1 MGARE
6 QIKRERQEGKT
17 LLEKIKAQKGRFS
30 AGKAYNANIV
40 RIGETVLELLVG
52 TEITTAQE
60 VAAKQQQTREEYT
73 AKVAAANEV
82 KGLGKLPAQL
92 TIKQLKVLIA
102 PLKRKGDGA
111 MPTAKAALVSKLAE
125 LEARGMLT
133 VEEVA
138 LEVEVEAPAVVGAAA
153 EEEGCAESDMEED
166 CWHTQMM

>member
-1 MGARE
+1 M
-6 QIKRERQEGKT
+6 
-17 LLEKIKAQKGRFS
+17 
-30 AGKAYNANIV
+30 
-40 RIGETVLELLVG
+40 
-52 TEITTAQE
+52 
-60 VAAKQQQTREEYT
+60 
-73 AKVAAANEV
+73 

-138 LEVEVEAPAVVGAAA
+138 LEVEVEVEAPAAAGAAD
-153 EEEGCAESDMEED
+153 EEEGCVESDMEDD
-166 CWHTQMM
+166 CWQSQTV

>member
-1 MGARE
+1 M
-6 QIKRERQEGKT
+6 
-17 LLEKIKAQKGRFS
+17 
-30 AGKAYNANIV
+30 
-40 RIGETVLELLVG
+40 
-52 TEITTAQE
+52 
-60 VAAKQQQTREEYT
+60 
-73 AKVAAANEV
+73 

-138 LEVEVEAPAVVGAAA
+138 LEVEVEAPAVAGAAE
-153 EEEGCAESDMEED
+153 EEEGCASDMEEN